1 LNGKKQKPYGIVL
14 KGCNE
19 VLHPCVKENKSRKE
33 FIVSEEL
40 ASRDPEPSDLVKI
53 CKALNEQGVK
63 YVVIG
68 GMAMVLHG
76 FNRGTEDIDLLVD
89 KVASNIS
96 LLKKALSILPDNAIR
111 DVLDSDVEK
120 YEVVRVADEVV
131 VDLMGSACGIDFKSA
146 ESQIEWHELEG
157 VKIPFASAE
166 LMLKTKQTL
175 REKDEI
181 DRLYLRRI
189 LGKL

>member
-1 LNGKKQKPYGIVL
+1 
-14 KGCNE
+14 
-19 VLHPCVKENKSRKE
+19 
-33 FIVSEEL
+33 
-40 ASRDPEPSDLVKI
+40 
-53 CKALNEQGVK
+53 
-63 YVVIG
+63 
-68 GMAMVLHG
+68 MAMVLHG

-96 LLKKALSILPDNAIR
+96 LLKKALSILPDNAVREVINT
-111 DVLDSDVEK
+111 DIEE
-120 YEVVRVADEVV
+120 YGVVRVADEVV

-146 ESQIEWHELEG
+146 ESQIDWHELDG

>member
-1 LNGKKQKPYGIVL
+1 MTP
-14 KGCNE
+14 
-19 VLHPCVKENKSRKE
+19 
-33 FIVSEEL
+33 
-40 ASRDPEPSDLVKI
+40 RDPDQGDLLKI
-53 CKALNEQGVK
+53 CKSLNEHGAK
-63 YVVIG
+63 YLVIG

-89 KVASNIS
+89 KASSNIAI
-96 LLKKALSILPDNAIR
+96 LKQALSILPDNAIR

-131 VDLMGSACGIDFKSA
+131 VDLMGSACGINFKSA
-146 ESQIEWHELEG
+146 ENQIEWHEIDG

-181 DRLYLRRI
+181 DRLYLKRI

>member
-1 LNGKKQKPYGIVL
+1 MA
-14 KGCNE
+14 
-19 VLHPCVKENKSRKE
+19 LHR
-33 FIVSEEL
+33 
-40 ASRDPEPSDLVKI
+40 
-53 CKALNEQGVK
+53 
-63 YVVIG
+63 
-68 GMAMVLHG
+68 

-89 KVASNIS
+89 KANTNVV
-96 LLKKALSILPDNAIR
+96 LLKKALSILPDNAIQ

-131 VDLMGSACGIDFKSA
+131 VNLMGSACGINFKSA
-146 ESQIEWHELEG
+146 ENQIEWHELEG

-181 DRLYLRRI
+181 DRLYLKRI
-189 LGKL
+189 LGQL

>member
-1 LNGKKQKPYGIVL
+1 MT
-14 KGCNE
+14 
-19 VLHPCVKENKSRKE
+19 
-33 FIVSEEL
+33 
-40 ASRDPEPSDLVKI
+40 SRDPDQGDLLKI
-53 CKALNEQGVK
+53 CKSLNEHGAK
-63 YVVIG
+63 YLVIG

-89 KVASNIS
+89 RVASNIA

-111 DVLDSDVEK
+111 EVLDTDIAK

-146 ESQIEWHELEG
+146 ESQIEVHEIDG
-157 VKIPFASAE
+157 VRIPFASAE

-175 REKDEI
+175 RKKDEI
-181 DRLYLRRI
+181 DRLYLKRI
-189 LGKL
+189 LGQL

>member
-1 LNGKKQKPYGIVL
+1 
-14 KGCNE
+14 
-19 VLHPCVKENKSRKE
+19 
-33 FIVSEEL
+33 
-40 ASRDPEPSDLVKI
+40 
-53 CKALNEQGVK
+53 
-63 YVVIG
+63 
-68 GMAMVLHG
+68 MVLHG

-96 LLKKALSILPDNAIR
+96 LLKRALSILPDNAVREVINT
-111 DVLDSDVEK
+111 DIEE
-120 YEVVRVADEVV
+120 YGVVRVADEVV

-146 ESQIEWHELEG
+146 ESQIEWLELDG

>member
-1 LNGKKQKPYGIVL
+1 VKKPKPFGIAL
-14 KGCNE
+14 TDCNAAFVHYE
-19 VLHPCVKENKSRKE
+19 KVGKSRKE

-40 ASRDPEPSDLVKI
+40 TPRDPDQGDLLKI
-53 CKALNEQGVK
+53 CKSLNEHCAK

-89 KVASNIS
+89 KATENIV
-96 LLKKALSILPDNAIR
+96 LLKKALSILPDNAVR
-111 DVLDSDVEK
+111 KVLDNDVEE
-120 YEVVRVADEVV
+120 YGVVRVADEVV

-146 ESQIEWHELEG
+146 ESHIEWHEIDG

-181 DRLYLRRI
+181 DRVYLKRI

>member
-1 LNGKKQKPYGIVL
+1 
-14 KGCNE
+14 
-19 VLHPCVKENKSRKE
+19 
-33 FIVSEEL
+33 
-40 ASRDPEPSDLVKI
+40 
-53 CKALNEQGVK
+53 
-63 YVVIG
+63 
-68 GMAMVLHG
+68 MVLHG

-96 LLKKALSILPDNAIR
+96 LLKRALSILPDYAVREVINTDI
-111 DVLDSDVEK
+111 EE
-120 YEVVRVADEVV
+120 YGVVRVADEVV

-166 LMLKTKQTL
+166 LLLKTKQTL

-189 LGKL
+189 LGQL